1 MPNNDYYNIASNE
14 ATRFSCSNNVENKN
28 LKESKSE
35 KNLLNM
41 NNEEMFQC
49 VNLIIYRN
57 NNFNNLVYIYENNKN
72 DYFFF
77 SSFRFSRNRQNFIR

>member
-1 MPNNDYYNIASNE
+1 MKKCFNNLNDLNPNNE
-14 ATRFSCSNNVENKN
+14 WNND
-28 LKESKSE
+28 
-35 KNLLNM
+35 
-41 NNEEMFQC
+41 
-49 VNLIIYRN
+49 IYRN

>member
-14 ATRFSCSNNVENKN
+14 ATRNNVENKN

-35 KNLLNM
+35 QNLLYM

-49 VNLIIYRN
+49 INLIIYRN
-57 NNFNNLVYIYENNKN
+57 NNFNILIYIYKNNNN

-77 SSFRFSRNRQNFIR
+77 SSFIFSRSLKNFIR